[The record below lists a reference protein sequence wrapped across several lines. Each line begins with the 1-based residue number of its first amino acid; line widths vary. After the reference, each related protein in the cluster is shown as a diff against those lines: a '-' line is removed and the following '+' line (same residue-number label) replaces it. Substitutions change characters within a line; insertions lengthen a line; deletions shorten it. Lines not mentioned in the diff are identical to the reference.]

1 MGSSGATCD
10 RLVTRGETGASRA
23 ERERLGCAAVTGRD
37 VYGRPPPRGQ
47 AGISRR
53 SLLRLRLTSTAR
65 RDVDW
70 EALTARAPDGWE
82 RDGHEPLLRALEP
95 VADVVA
101 ELAGAGPGMRVLDVG
116 AGDGNVALA
125 AARRGASVEAC
136 DAAPAMVERGRNRTA
151 GHHIAWWVAD
161 VQELPF
167 ADGEFDA
174 VLSTFG
180 ASEAP
185 RAGRAAS
192 ELARVTRPGGMVAI
206 TAWVPRGLPG
216 RLDEL
221 VEPHAPLPDGVR
233 PPSDWGRQDVARAR
247 LEPLLDDLQLLTRT
261 VPLRFPSPEAF
272 FDALLRPL
280 PLGPHEREAL
290 RPDLERVL
298 SSCNSRPPEVE
309 VAARYLIALGRRAP

>member
-1 MGSSGATCD
+1 M
-10 RLVTRGETGASRA
+10 
-23 ERERLGCAAVTGRD
+23 
-37 VYGRPPPRGQ
+37 
-47 AGISRR
+47 
-53 SLLRLRLTSTAR
+53 AR

-70 EALTARAPDGWE
+70 DGLTARGHGGWE
-82 RDGHEPLLRALEP
+82 RGGHEPLLRALEP

-101 ELAGAGPGMRVLDVG
+101 ELAGAGPGVRVLDVG

-136 DAAPAMVERGRNRTA
+136 DAASAMVERGRSRTA
-151 GHHIAWWVAD
+151 GHQVAWWVAD
-161 VQELPF
+161 VHQLPF

-180 ASEAP
+180 ATEAP
-185 RAGRAAS
+185 RAERAAS
-192 ELARVTRPGGMVAI
+192 ELARVARPGGVVAI

-221 VEPHAPLPDGVR
+221 VEPYAPLPDGVR
-233 PPSDWGRQDVARAR
+233 PPSDWGRQDVTRAR

-280 PLGPHEREAL
+280 PLGPNEREAV

-298 SSCNSRPPEVE
+298 ASCNSRPPEVE